1 MAHLLEVIYY
11 DLCTKKNKKIKDF
24 QLKSYYKTLRE
35 GGTTFPC
42 KALESLCTANSRVAF
57 FLWCMVV
64 GKILITNNLSKVNYY
79 GLVNLCVK
87 TIKIM

>member
-11 DLCTKKNKKIKDF
+11 DLCTKKKKKDF

-35 GGTTFPC
+35 GGTTFPR

-57 FLWCMVV
+57 FWCCMVV
-64 GKILITNNLSKVNYY
+64 RKILITNNLSKVNYY
-79 GLVNLCVK
+79 GLAIQCVK
-87 TIKIM
+87 TMKIM